1 MQKLLIESIADDNNI
16 NLQNCLKSA
25 FVFNL
30 SFENKI
36 KLLQKKEDI
45 ILYAIDIQMLFK
57 LMKQ

>member
-1 MQKLLIESIADDNNI
+1 LQKLLIESIADDNNI